1 MFDKVQNIR
10 GPGVTNRPDGIAIR
24 SVPQRASRNISQQER
39 KVYAVITAV
48 AAMGASDSRWVY
60 TISQVDIS
68 VTYAGGAITDVG
80 VSATNDG
87 ISGIAINLSEIRNE
101 GSSGIAFSVDRAG
114 SDYPAGFDPVPISG
128 GGNTQTHQQNVIVEV
143 VGKLNVEDENQ
154 NNVAVYLIDRMGAH
168 DGDCS

>member
-87 ISGIAINLSEIRNE
+87 ISGIAIN
-101 GSSGIAFSVDRAG
+101 
-114 SDYPAGFDPVPISG
+114 
-128 GGNTQTHQQNVIVEV
+128 
-143 VGKLNVEDENQ
+143 
-154 NNVAVYLIDRMGAH
+154 
-168 DGDCS
+168 